1 MPPRLNIR
9 FPLMALGL
17 LSLSA
22 ALWAGLIRIG
32 WQLPAL
38 IPLLP
43 SAHGPL
49 MVAGFLGTVISLERA
64 VALTAVMPGKGK
76 FVYAVPLLAGV
87 GALTLLIGLPTF
99 LGRGLITLASLGLV
113 IAFAVILCLHFDAAY
128 VTMGVG
134 SLLWLIGNALWLSG
148 QSIPQAAPWWAGYL
162 VLTIAGER
170 LELAKVLLFRRNA
183 LIAFGVTVAVFIAGL
198 AFSFFAFDFGI
209 RLGGIGLIGLG
220 LWLLRRDIATRTIRQ
235 TGLTR
240 FIAACLLPGYVW
252 LVVGGG
258 LWLWFGGGYTAGPIH
273 DASLHAIFLG
283 FVFSMIFGHAPI
295 IIPAVAG
302 IEIPYRRTFY
312 VHLGLLHASL
322 IARIAGDLLS
332 LPSLRAWGGLW
343 NLFAV
348 ILFAATMA
356 WSVVSRRRSS

>member
-1 MPPRLNIR
+1 
-9 FPLMALGL
+9 MALGV
-17 LSLSA
+17 LSLIA

-32 WQLPAL
+32 WQLPAFAA
-38 IPLLP
+38 LP
-43 SAHGPL
+43 GAHGAL
-49 MVAGFLGTVISLERA
+49 MISGFLGTVISLERA
-64 VALTAVMPGKGK
+64 VALAAVFPGKGK
-76 FVYAVPLLAGV
+76 FVYAAPLLAGV

-113 IAFAVILCLHFDAAY
+113 IAFAVILRLHFGTAY

-148 QSIPQAAPWWAGYL
+148 GSIPHAAPWWAGYL

-170 LELAKVLLFRRNA
+170 LELSKVLALRRKA
-183 LIAFGVTVAVFIAGL
+183 MIAFGVTVAVFIAGL
-198 AFSFFAFDFGI
+198 AFSLFAFDFGI

-220 LWLLRRDIATRTIRQ
+220 LWLLRYDIATRTIRQ

-252 LVVGGG
+252 LAAGGA
-258 LWLWFGGGYTAGPIH
+258 LWLWFGGQYTAGPIH

-295 IIPAVAG
+295 IIPAVVG
-302 IEIPYRRTFY
+302 IEIPYRRVFY
-312 VHLGLLHASL
+312 LHLGLLHASL
-322 IARIAGDLLS
+322 IARMAGDLLA
-332 LPSLRAWGGLW
+332 LPSLRVWGGLW
-343 NLFAV
+343 NVIAV
-348 ILFAATMA
+348 TLFAATTA
-356 WSVVSRRRSS
+356 WSVVSRHHSS